1 MRKLLVLSALIFLC
15 SHFSIA
21 QTDTLTEPVK
31 PTVIARSRALK
42 DKIILRWVVNDINA
56 WMVGNKY
63 GFNVER
69 WTIEEQNK
77 KTLFSKKTKL
87 NKSPLKP
94 PPLEA
99 WRTIAEND
107 DRAMIIAAAL
117 YEESFNASGKATNI
131 GETLDKADEANM
143 RFIFSLL
150 AADQSFQ
157 AAKFVGWG
165 MEDTTVEKD
174 KKYVY
179 TISVATPRQ
188 IPAIDSA
195 RVFTSLSDYYDLP
208 KPLDLAA
215 SFGNK
220 TVSLSWNKR
229 SLGDIYSTYF
239 IEKSE
244 DGTHFKRV
252 SDVPFTNLSKTEK
265 ENSDIVFYTD
275 SLTQNDKAYFYRVR
289 GVSCFGE
296 IGAASD
302 VVYGKGL
309 MTLSYAPNFLQAEIL
324 NDSTAHLTWDMMK
337 DSTIA
342 LLSYFELSQS
352 DNADGGFKVVRTKIN
367 KNDRKLTYKG
377 LFPTNYFMIS
387 AIDKNG
393 NKMESFPYLVQTI
406 DATPP
411 VMPIGLKGEID
422 DKGVIKLQWTPNPDN
437 DIYGYYVFRSN
448 IEGEEMSLLSEEPY
462 LKTVFPDTVSLEMM
476 TKKVYYAV
484 AAVDQRYNRSKLSE
498 IIEIKKPD
506 KIPPTAPTF
515 TNFKLTETQVE
526 LSWESSSSDDVVFQ
540 RLYKK
545 ENNAKAQDAKW
556 DLLKEYTSRDSMAYV
571 DTLVNSG
578 KTYSY
583 TLVAIDDSDN
593 ESNPSSPLTVQVPID
608 KRNKEAVKDLK
619 ALADKKAKK
628 ILVEWTYAEK
638 GVLKYQIYRTKGKE
652 PISLWKIAEQDTTGI
667 IDEELSPGN
676 EYKYAVRAVFG
687 DGRMSA
693 WNEVK
698 VFY

>member
-1 MRKLLVLSALIFLC
+1 MKKQLALCGLFCILSNILF
-15 SHFSIA
+15 A
-21 QTDTLTEPVK
+21 QTDTLSGLTK
-31 PTVIARSRALK
+31 SAVIARSRALK
-42 DKIILRWVVNDINA
+42 DRILLRWVVNDINA
-56 WMVGNKY
+56 WAAGNKY

-69 WTIEEQNK
+69 WTVEELNK
-77 KTLFSKKTKL
+77 KITYSKKKKV
-87 NKSPLKP
+87 NASPLKP
-94 PPLEA
+94 PPLQE
-99 WRTIAEND
+99 WKPIAEKD
-107 DRAMIIAAAL
+107 EKALVIAAAL
-117 YEESFNASGKATNI
+117 YEKSFNLSDKATNI

-157 AAKFVGWG
+157 AAKFAGWG
-165 MEDTTVEKD
+165 LEDTTVESG

-179 TISVATPRQ
+179 NITLATPRNV
-188 IPAIDSA
+188 PAIDSA

-215 SFGNK
+215 TFGNK
-220 TVSLSWNKR
+220 TVNLSWNKR
-229 SLGDIYSTYF
+229 ALGDIYSMYF

-252 SDVPFTNLSKTEK
+252 SDVPFTNLSKTEE
-265 ENSDIVFYTD
+265 ENTDIVFYTD
-275 SLTQNDKAYFYRVR
+275 SLAQNDKAYFYRVR
-289 GVSCFGE
+289 GISCFGE
-296 IGAASD
+296 VGAPSE

-309 MTLSYAPNFLQAEIL
+309 LTLSFAPNILQAEIL
-324 NDSTAHLTWDMMK
+324 NDSTANLTWDIMK
-337 DSTIA
+337 DSTIS

-352 DNADGGFKVVRTKIN
+352 DNADGGFKVVKSKIN
-367 KNDRKLTYKG
+367 KNDRKLTFQG
-377 LFPTNYFMIS
+377 LLPTNYFMIS

-411 VMPIGLKGEID
+411 VMPIGLKGEIN
-422 DKGVIKLQWTPNPDN
+422 DKGVVALQWTPNPDK
-437 DIYGYYVFRSN
+437 DIYGYYVYRSN
-448 IEGEEMSLLSEEPY
+448 IQGEEMSLLSDEPY
-462 LKTVFPDTVSLEMM
+462 LKTAFSDTVSLEMM
-476 TKKVYYAV
+476 TKKVYYAI
-484 AAVDQRYNRSKLSE
+484 AAVDQRYNRSKISE

-515 TNFKLTETQVE
+515 NNFKLTETNVQ
-526 LSWESSSSDDVVFQ
+526 LSWESSSSDDVAFQ
-540 RLYKK
+540 RLYRKDTK
-545 ENNAKAQDAKW
+545 NKTSDAKW
-556 DLLKEYTSRDSMAYV
+556 DLIKEYTSRDSVAYV

-593 ESNPSSPLTVQVPID
+593 ESDPSSPLTVEVPID

-619 ALADKKAKK
+619 AIADKNAKK

-638 GVLKYQIYRTKGKE
+638 GVLKYQIYRKKGKE

-687 DGRMSA
+687 DGRTSA

-698 VFY
+698 VSY